1 MTLHKKLFRNPG
13 LLLICSLMLMQS
25 LKGQEIL
32 TLRDC
37 YEMAM
42 AASALSGEKEAYAK
56 IHELK
61 DENLTKAWLPTLDA
75 NGSFIYNSDV
85 IDMSGA
91 FASIPLPGIED
102 AFQPLPNEQY
112 KINVE
117 ISQTFYDGGF
127 TKNSRIIEE
136 KELSINEKQTETDM
150 YKIRAQINS
159 YYFNLML
166 SDRHKDLLTS
176 YLELIT
182 KRLSSMQSAVDN
194 GVILKSD
201 LDVLTSEK
209 IKIEQQLSETEI
221 KKASLLK
228 GLSSLTGK
236 NIDQTA
242 KFSLPVISDTRT
254 NEILRPE
261 LQMFDLRK
269 DQITASINLVESK
282 RRPKAFGFATLGFGN
297 PPGSDLFRDEFAPY
311 YILGAGVKWNIFDWN
326 RTGNEKQMIIH
337 QQGIIDSRKKD
348 LTDNI
353 MRMLE
358 IKEADILSLSSLT
371 EKDSLLIT
379 LRKRITAS
387 SESQYENGTI
397 TATELINEMNAEQQA
412 LINYEIHKINLALAK
427 VEYLNISGEEIE

>member
-1 MTLHKKLFRNPG
+1 
-13 LLLICSLMLMQS
+13 MLMQS

-61 DENLTKAWLPTLDA
+61 DENLTKVWLPTLDA

-136 KELSINEKQTETDM
+136 KELNINEKQTETDM

-371 EKDSLLIT
+371 EKDLLLIT

>member
-136 KELSINEKQTETDM
+136 KELNINEKQTETDM

-371 EKDSLLIT
+371 EKDLLLIT